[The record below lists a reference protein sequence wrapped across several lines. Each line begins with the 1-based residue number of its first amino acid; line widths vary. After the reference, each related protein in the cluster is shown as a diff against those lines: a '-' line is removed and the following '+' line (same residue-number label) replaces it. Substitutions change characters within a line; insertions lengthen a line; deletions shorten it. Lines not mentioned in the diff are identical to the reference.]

1 VLDLLPVMKPI
12 SPRMSP
18 TAQLQKLGIKLP
30 QPWVLPPGFVANAQ
44 YVRVL
49 GRRVTISGH
58 MPIDDHGRFSG
69 PYGRVGAEV
78 TLDEARFC
86 AERVMLGIFASLVR
100 ELGSLDR
107 IGAWVRLF
115 GMVVATPEFQDYPA
129 VINGATELVYRVFGP
144 EAGRHSR
151 VAIAVAGL
159 PLRAPVEIEAEAE
172 LRE

>member
-1 VLDLLPVMKPI
+1 MKSI
-12 SPRMSP
+12 TSP
-18 TAQLQKLGIKLP
+18 TDRLQELGITLP
-30 QPWVLPPGFVANAQ
+30 KPWELPPGFVANAQ
-44 YVRVL
+44 YVRVV

-58 MPIDDHGRFSG
+58 MPIDEQGKFSG

-78 TLDEARFC
+78 SLEEARIC
-86 AERVMLGIFASLVR
+86 ARRVMLGIFASLVR

-115 GMVVATPEFQDYPA
+115 GMVVAVPGFYDYPA
-129 VINGATELVYRVFGP
+129 VINGATDLLYQVFGAD
-144 EAGRHSR
+144 AGRHSR

-172 LRE
+172 LVDEAQRA